1 LQEEVYNVLAKVK
14 FFLSDVRSEL
24 DKVTWPARKETIS
37 TTWVVVLII
46 LIISFYLGICDVILA
61 KVIRAVLR

>member
-1 LQEEVYNVLAKVK
+1 MLAKVK